1 MAFTITVS
9 RSSFPKQV
17 TALREGIKEF
27 VGSGTDYVSPLKSKH
42 IIEHDTNSLQPTSQI

>member
-9 RSSFPKQV
+9 RSSFPKYV

-27 VGSGTDYVSPLKSKH
+27 FGSGIDDLAPLKSKH
-42 IIEHDTNSLQPTSQI
+42 FIGHDTNSLQPTSQI